1 MIRILLV
8 SVLLLAAA
16 ARLAF
21 SDPAIDDFAAGDSA
35 IASCETHCGIAG
47 SEVDIASQSPS
58 RAPAVASAFGAL
70 AISSGNETDTRD
82 VLGASRTDAVLL
94 LIFQKQEDPFPIG
107 MIDSF
112 FVKEIAIELFASGM
126 ASPLP

>member
-16 ARLAF
+16 ARLSF
-21 SDPAIDDFAAGDSA
+21 SDPVIDDFAAGDSA
-35 IASCETHCGIAG
+35 VELAPGDPAVAFTASDLAF
-47 SEVDIASQSPS
+47 QSP
-58 RAPAVASAFGAL
+58 RASVIASAFGAL
-70 AISSGNETDTRD
+70 AVASGSETDTRD
-82 VLGASRTDAVLL
+82 TLGTSETDAVLL
-94 LIFQKQEDPFPIG
+94 LILQKQEDPFPIG

-126 ASPLP
+126 ASPFP

>member
-16 ARLAF
+16 ARLSF
-21 SDPAIDDFAAGDSA
+21 SDPVIDDFAAGDSA
-35 IASCETHCGIAG
+35 VELAPGDPAVAFTAS
-47 SEVDIASQSPS
+47 DIASQSPS

-82 VLGASRTDAVLL
+82 VLGASGTDAVLL